1 MFQKSVNHL
10 CTHLLPPNR
19 IAFRKLYV
27 MTNQL
32 CHTYSAVVELPLA
45 FLYSNSSIYL
55 SMVYTE

>member
-1 MFQKSVNHL
+1 MIQKTINHL
-10 CTHLLPPNR
+10 CTHLLPSNR

-32 CHTYSAVVELPLA
+32 CHTYTAVVELPMA

-55 SMVYTE
+55 PMVYIE